1 MKITGDTAAAVYPE
15 QDDFTPSPCL
25 AENSMNVVMDDD
37 DDLLTLPELD
47 PIDSSLFTVD
57 EEELAI
63 LSDSEEEFGKF
74 LLDAVD
80 WL

>member
-1 MKITGDTAAAVYPE
+1 
-15 QDDFTPSPCL
+15 
-25 AENSMNVVMDDD
+25 MNVVMDDD